1 MIIQLKEEYEEAI
14 IKIDNDFEEN
24 GLIRIVLVN
33 ANDEDDFFEAT
44 VNATDLLC
52 AVITLQK

>member
-1 MIIQLKEEYEEAI
+1 MLRFTKKEREKLQALIES
-14 IKIDNDFEEN
+14 EN

-33 ANDEDDFFEAT
+33 ANDEDDFFEVT

>member
-33 ANDEDDFFEAT
+33 ANDEDDFFEVT